1 VSEAHLAFGPQMLHF
16 RQHVREDAS
25 TTIDGL
31 ECEGHMVQV
40 SRVVDQALI
49 FRGGDRTAP
58 FSRCLQGKPLRFHAR
73 AIASVVRMVGAQ
85 KVVFKYHGV
94 LTVPARFVEHG
105 LSADEVWSMI
115 ANLVDL
121 AETGED
127 AAMVLVLGREMKLHH
142 IGHEV
147 GVARLRLLVR
157 AEVADLLDTQRGA
170 RWVPFFA
177 PEDHKDQVGDL
188 APLVVVLIHE
198 IAVHQTLTHL
208 QLVFHKLH
216 EGSLSLVLP
225 LMPFP
230 PLDITIEFTL
240 APFVLGSQTRIGGA
254 KCFSQTLN
262 LLQLQFP
269 QRSVVVQGAFVLV
282 HYPSVL
288 HTLLLQGG
296 PHTANWRNE
305 EVIQTLSSILGTP
318 AVPGGDGLDPWWRRR
333 CGVATRG
340 FTNSTNSTLVV
351 VYGGE
356 VRSSSGT
363 TTIFVRSDTGLA
375 SIFVRSSRPR
385 VTRGKT
391 LI

>member
-1 VSEAHLAFGPQMLHF
+1 MLREAGRVRDRQVMARQGGRAIARATIGCTMPDHSLCLRRTCSAQSRVGVDQIVDFPGSISRQISAHEDSEDTTLTLPARSTRSCTLGAESGRRAVPGSKFVSEAHLAFGPQMLHF
-16 RQHVREDAS
+16 GQHDREDAS
-25 TTIDGL
+25 TAIDGL

-40 SRVVDQALI
+40 RRAVDQTLI
-49 FRGGDRTAP
+49 FRCGDRTAP
-58 FSRCLQGKPLRFHAR
+58 LPCRLQGKPLRFHAR
-73 AIASVVRMVGAQ
+73 AVASVVRMVGAQ
-85 KVVFKYHGV
+85 EMVFEDHGV
-94 LTVPARFVEHG
+94 LAVPARFVEHG

-170 RWVPFFA
+170 RRVPLFA

-208 QLVFHKLH
+208 QLIFHKLY
-216 EGSLSLVLP
+216 EGSLSLVLL

-240 APFVLGSQTRIGGA
+240 APLVLGRQTGVRGA
-254 KCFSQTLN
+254 KGCPQTLN
-262 LLQLQFP
+262 LRQL
-269 QRSVVVQGAFVLV
+269 
-282 HYPSVL
+282 
-288 HTLLLQGG
+288 
-296 PHTANWRNE
+296 
-305 EVIQTLSSILGTP
+305 
-318 AVPGGDGLDPWWRRR
+318 
-333 CGVATRG
+333 
-340 FTNSTNSTLVV
+340 
-351 VYGGE
+351 
-356 VRSSSGT
+356 
-363 TTIFVRSDTGLA
+363 
-375 SIFVRSSRPR
+375 
-385 VTRGKT
+385 
-391 LI
+391 